1 MAHLLAP
8 QPPHPE
14 LPVFFNVD
22 GVVGAPPADN
32 RREDVM
38 LVQFALEMIAD
49 SPLRENMDPALV
61 AAAREVRVT
70 GSIDAET
77 VNAIQAFQLAT
88 RRAFDPATVVD
99 GRVSPAR
106 GGYSYGSTWTI
117 ARLNESVQH
126 RNRGIGPRID
136 RIPGCPGELQQ
147 MVARTVVGR

>member
-38 LVQFALEMIAD
+38 LVQFALKMIAD

-61 AAAREVRVT
+61 AAAR
-70 GSIDAET
+70 S
-77 VNAIQAFQLAT
+77 
-88 RRAFDPATVVD
+88 
-99 GRVSPAR
+99 
-106 GGYSYGSTWTI
+106 WT
-117 ARLNESVQH
+117 A
-126 RNRGIGPRID
+126 
-136 RIPGCPGELQQ
+136 
-147 MVARTVVGR
+147 A